1 MRFLEHEDIKAD
13 PCARIC
19 ENEFK
24 VLFLCFCSLMC
35 ILHNKK
41 LNLAN
46 IFLLLLKEKKAIDL
60 YKQICEFDND
70 YAALKSFLEYDVT
83 LHKSKYIKKYLNAK
97 NGTTKKAKKKKVSK
111 KK

>member
-1 MRFLEHEDIKAD
+1 MRFIEQEDIKAD

-19 ENEFK
+19 EIEFK

-46 IFLLLLKEKKAIDL
+46 IFLLLLKEQKAMDL
-60 YKQICEFDND
+60 YKRICEFDND

-97 NGTTKKAKKKKVSK
+97 NGTTKKAKKKKASK